1 MSNVRIGPDGSII
14 KDDEVISTGSGTVI
28 RDDGTIET
36 TNIGGNVVPPVR
48 TIVNTPP
55 VSPFENQNNRQIN
68 NEIQQPSPSVTQVA
82 SAVSSRVIAEKEYD
96 IQMIEGRIRNAM
108 PKQWIIA
115 TCVLCILGVMGLYF
129 MFLPAVV
136 TGIMIIV
143 GLSKK
148 SELEME
154 RERMVAE
161 LDNLRDRNRR

>member
-36 TNIGGNVVPPVR
+36 TNIGGNVLPPVR

-55 VSPFENQNNRQIN
+55 VSPLENQNNHRIN
-68 NEIQQPSPSVTQVA
+68 NEIQEPSPSATQVP

-115 TCVLCILGVMGLYF
+115 TCVLCILGVMGMYF

-136 TGIMIIV
+136 TGIMVIV

>member
-36 TNIGGNVVPPVR
+36 TNIGGTVLPPVR

-55 VSPFENQNNRQIN
+55 VSPLENQNNRRIN
-68 NEIQQPSPSVTQVA
+68 NEIQQPIVTATQTPA
-82 SAVSSRVIAEKEYD
+82 TVSSRVIAEKEYD
-96 IQMIEGRIRNAM
+96 IQMIEGRIRNSI

-115 TCVLCILGVMGLYF
+115 TSVLCILGVMGLYF
-129 MFLPAVV
+129 LFLPAVV
-136 TGIMIIV
+136 TGIMVIV

-148 SELEME
+148 SELEKE

>member
-36 TNIGGNVVPPVR
+36 TNILGNVLPPVR

-55 VSPFENQNNRQIN
+55 VSPFENQNNHRIN
-68 NEIQQPSPSVTQVA
+68 NEIQQPSLSATQVP

-129 MFLPAVV
+129 MFIPAVV
-136 TGIMIIV
+136 TGIMVIV